1 MKKDFKDLC
10 ISKDATMLQAMEQMD
25 RVRHKLLMVMEGE
38 SFKGL
43 LSIGAIQRAIVR
55 GISPKTPICEIL
67 RKGIVVC
74 KVGDSDEKIKAE
86 MLKCRAEYMPIV
98 ESGGV
103 DECVSG
109 GVGFNAEVQNGR
121 ERRVVD
127 VVFWEDLFGE
137 AMHTRAT
144 VGKYDLPVVVMAG
157 GEGTRLRPL
166 TNILPKPLLPIGKKT
181 IIESIMDR
189 FVEIGSRRFFISLNY
204 MADTI
209 ERYLTEHNDGR
220 YEFTFYREDCPMG
233 SGGSLSLIRD
243 KINEP
248 FFVTNCDN
256 ILQQDLAEIVEVHRQ
271 NKNEMTVVAA
281 VKSMKLPYGNLV
293 VEGDDSRVGHVE
305 HVGGKQVVRV
315 EEKPEFLFRVNTGVY
330 VLEPQLLKDIPDN
343 QYFPITDL
351 MNTIIKRGGRVGCF
365 PITDGSWCDIG
376 NWEDYTK
383 ALGR

>member
-1 MKKDFKDLC
+1 MINDIILHMKRSYDDL
-10 ISKDATMLQAMEQMD
+10 IIAPTATMLQAMEQMD
-25 RVRHKLLMVMEGE
+25 RVGHKLLMVKEADA
-38 SFKGL
+38 FVGL

-55 GISPKTPICEIL
+55 GESPKVQIGTIL

-74 KVGDSDEKIKAE
+74 TTKDSADKIKSE
-86 MLKCRAEYMPIV
+86 MLRCRAEYMPIL
-98 ESGGV
+98 
-103 DECVSG
+103 DE
-109 GVGFNAEVQNGR
+109 AGR
-121 ERRVVD
+121 VAD
-127 VVFWEDLFGE
+127 VVFWSDVFEE
-137 AMHTRAT
+137 NAHTRAT

-181 IIESIMDR
+181 IVETIMDR
-189 FVEIGSRRFFISLNY
+189 FVDIGCKRFYISLNY

-220 YEFTFYREDCPMG
+220 YELTFFREDKPMG

-243 KINEP
+243 QIKEP

-256 ILQQDLAEIVEVHRQ
+256 ILQQDLSEIVEVHRQ

-293 VEGDDSRVGHVE
+293 TGEQE
-305 HVGGKQVVRV
+305 QVVRV

-330 VLEPQLLKDIPDN
+330 ILEPKLLHEIPIN
-343 QYFPITDL
+343 QYYPITDL
-351 MNTIIKRGGRVGCF
+351 MNTIIARDGRVGCF

-383 ALGR
+383 ALGRG

>member
-1 MKKDFKDLC
+1 M
-10 ISKDATMLQAMEQMD
+10 
-25 RVRHKLLMVMEGE
+25 
-38 SFKGL
+38 
-43 LSIGAIQRAIVR
+43 
-55 GISPKTPICEIL
+55 
-67 RKGIVVC
+67 
-74 KVGDSDEKIKAE
+74 
-86 MLKCRAEYMPIV
+86 
-98 ESGGV
+98 
-103 DECVSG
+103 
-109 GVGFNAEVQNGR
+109 
-121 ERRVVD
+121 
-127 VVFWEDLFGE
+127 
-137 AMHTRAT
+137 
-144 VGKYDLPVVVMAG
+144 PVVVMAG

-220 YEFTFYREDCPMG
+220 YEFTFFREDRPMG

-243 KINEP
+243 KITEP

-256 ILQQDLAEIVEVHRQ
+256 MLQQDLAEIVEVHRQ

-293 VEGDDSRVGHVE
+293 VGDDERVVI
-305 HVGGKQVVRV
+305 V

-351 MNTIIKRGGRVGCF
+351 MNIIIKRGGRVGCF

>member
-1 MKKDFKDLC
+1 MKKDFNDLC

-25 RVRHKLLMVMEGE
+25 RVRHKLLIVMEGE
-38 SFKGL
+38 SFRGL
-43 LSIGAIQRAIVR
+43 VSIGAIQRAIVR
-55 GISPKTPICEIL
+55 GITPKTAISEIL
-67 RKGIVVC
+67 RKDIVVC
-74 KVGDSDEKIKAE
+74 KAGDGEEKIKAE

-98 ESGGV
+98 QPRNALNG
-103 DECVSG
+103 DE
-109 GVGFNAEVQNGR
+109 
-121 ERRVVD
+121 VVD
-127 VVFWEDLFGE
+127 VVFWEDMFGE

-189 FVEIGSRRFFISLNY
+189 FVEVGCRRFFISLNY

-220 YEFTFYREDCPMG
+220 YEFTFFRETMPMG
-233 SGGSLSLIRD
+233 SGGSLSLIRE
-243 KINEP
+243 KIKEP

-293 VEGDDSRVGHVE
+293 VGKDERVIN
-305 HVGGKQVVRV
+305 V

-330 VLEPQLLKDIPDN
+330 VMEPRLLNEVPDGR
-343 QYFPITDL
+343 YFPITDL
-351 MNTIIKRGGRVGCF
+351 MNIIIKRDGRVGCF

>member
-1 MKKDFKDLC
+1 MKKEFKDLC

-38 SFKGL
+38 SFMGL

-55 GISPKTPICEIL
+55 GISPKSSIGEIL
-67 RKGIVVC
+67 RKDIVVC

-98 ESGGV
+98 QPRNTLNTRDG
-103 DECVSG
+103 DE
-109 GVGFNAEVQNGR
+109 
-121 ERRVVD
+121 VVD
-127 VVFWEDLFGE
+127 VVFWEDLFEE

-209 ERYLTEHNDGR
+209 ERYLAEHNDGR
-220 YEFTFYREDCPMG
+220 YEFTFFREDRPMG

-243 KINEP
+243 KIKEP

-271 NKNEMTVVAA
+271 NRNEMTVVAA

-293 VEGDDSRVGHVE
+293 V
-305 HVGGKQVVRV
+305 GKDEQVVNV

-330 VLEPQLLKDIPDN
+330 VMEPGLLNEVPDGR
-343 QYFPITDL
+343 YFPITDL
-351 MNTIIKRGGRVGCF
+351 MNIIIKRGGRVGCF

-376 NWEDYTK
+376 NWGDYTK

>member
-1 MKKDFKDLC
+1 MKKDYKELC
-10 ISKDATMLQAMEQMD
+10 VGRDATMLQAMEQMD
-25 RVRHKLLMVMEGE
+25 RVRHKLLMVMEGDA
-38 SFKGL
+38 FCGL

-55 GISPKTPICEIL
+55 GISPKTAISEIL

-74 KVGDSDEKIKAE
+74 KVGDSEDKIKAE
-86 MLKCRAEYMPIV
+86 MLKCRAEYMPILK
-98 ESGGV
+98 
-103 DECVSG
+103 
-109 GVGFNAEVQNGR
+109 NTQI
-121 ERRVVD
+121 VD

-137 AMHTRAT
+137 AMHARAT

-220 YEFTFYREDCPMG
+220 YEFTFYREDRPMG

-305 HVGGKQVVRV
+305 RAGGERVVRV

-351 MNTIIKRGGRVGCF
+351 MNIIIKRGGRVGCF

>member
-55 GISPKTPICEIL
+55 GISPKTAVSEIL

-86 MLKCRAEYMPIV
+86 MIKCRAEYMPIV
-98 ESGGV
+98 
-103 DECVSG
+103 DHDK
-109 GVGFNAEVQNGR
+109 
-121 ERRVVD
+121 VVD

-137 AMHTRAT
+137 TMHTRAT
-144 VGKYDLPVVVMAG
+144 VGKYVLPVVVMAG

-181 IIESIMDR
+181 IIETIMDR
-189 FVEIGSRRFFISLNY
+189 FVEIGCRRFFISLNY

-220 YEFTFYREDCPMG
+220 YEFTFFRENRPMG

-243 KINEP
+243 KIKEP

-293 VEGDDSRVGHVE
+293 V
-305 HVGGKQVVRV
+305 GKDEQVVNV

-330 VLEPQLLKDIPDN
+330 VMEPGLLNEVPD
-343 QYFPITDL
+343 
-351 MNTIIKRGGRVGCF
+351 GRYF

>member
-1 MKKDFKDLC
+1 MKREFKELC

-25 RVRHKLLMVMEGE
+25 RIRHKLLMVMEGE

-43 LSIGAIQRAIVR
+43 ISIGAIQRAIVR
-55 GISPKTPICEIL
+55 GASPKEDIAAHL
-67 RKGIVVC
+67 RDDIVLC
-74 KVGDSDEKIKAE
+74 TTADSEEKIKAE
-86 MLKCRAEYMPIV
+86 MLRCRAEYMPIV
-98 ESGGV
+98 ELGKV
-103 DECVSG
+103 L
-109 GVGFNAEVQNGR
+109 
-121 ERRVVD
+121 D
-127 VVFWEDLFGE
+127 VVFWEDVFGE
-137 AMHTRAT
+137 RMGTS
-144 VGKYDLPVVVMAG
+144 VSVKKYDMPVVVMAG

-181 IIESIMDR
+181 IIETIMDR
-189 FVEIGSRRFFISLNY
+189 FVEIGCRRFFISLNY

-220 YEFTFYREDCPMG
+220 YEFTFFREDRPMG

-243 KINEP
+243 KIKES

-256 ILQQDLAEIVEVHRQ
+256 ILQQDLAEIVEAHRQ
-271 NKNEMTVVAA
+271 NENEMTVVAA
-281 VKSMKLPYGNLV
+281 VKGMKLPYGNLV
-293 VEGDDSRVGHVE
+293 VGDDERVI
-305 HVGGKQVVRV
+305 KV

-330 VLEPQLLKDIPDN
+330 VMEPELLKEVPDG

-351 MNTIIKRGGRVGCF
+351 MNKIIARNGKVGCF

-376 NWEDYTK
+376 NWEDYCH

>member
-38 SFKGL
+38 PFKGL

-55 GISPKTPICEIL
+55 GISPKTAVSEIL

-86 MLKCRAEYMPIV
+86 MIKCRAEYMPIV
-98 ESGGV
+98 
-103 DECVSG
+103 DHDK
-109 GVGFNAEVQNGR
+109 
-121 ERRVVD
+121 VVD

-137 AMHTRAT
+137 TMHTRAT
-144 VGKYDLPVVVMAG
+144 VGKYVLPVVVMAG

-181 IIESIMDR
+181 IIETIMDR
-189 FVEIGSRRFFISLNY
+189 FVEIGCRRFFISLNY

-220 YEFTFYREDCPMG
+220 YEFTFFRENRPMG

-243 KINEP
+243 KIKEP

-293 VEGDDSRVGHVE
+293 V
-305 HVGGKQVVRV
+305 GKDEQVVNV

-330 VLEPQLLKDIPDN
+330 VMEPGLLNEVPDGR
-343 QYFPITDL
+343 YFPITDL
-351 MNTIIKRGGRVGCF
+351 MNIIIKRGGRVGCF

>member
-1 MKKDFKDLC
+1 MKKDYKELC
-10 ISKDATMLQAMEQMD
+10 IGREATMLQAMEQMD
-25 RVRHKLLMVMEGE
+25 RVRHKLLIVMEGDA
-38 SFKGL
+38 FCGL

-55 GISPKTPICEIL
+55 GISPKTAISEIL

-74 KVGDSDEKIKAE
+74 KVGDSEEKIKAE
-86 MLKCRAEYMPIV
+86 MLKCRAEYMPIL
-98 ESGGV
+98 
-103 DECVSG
+103 
-109 GVGFNAEVQNGR
+109 QNTQI
-121 ERRVVD
+121 VD
-127 VVFWEDLFGE
+127 VVFWEDLFGD

-189 FVEIGSRRFFISLNY
+189 FVEIGSRRFIISLNY

-220 YEFTFYREDCPMG
+220 YEFTFFREDRPMG

-243 KINEP
+243 KITEP

-293 VEGDDSRVGHVE
+293 V
-305 HVGGKQVVRV
+305 GKDEQVVNV

-330 VLEPQLLKDIPDN
+330 VMEPGLLNEVPDGR
-343 QYFPITDL
+343 YFPITDL
-351 MNTIIKRGGRVGCF
+351 MNIIIKRGGRVGCF

>member
-1 MKKDFKDLC
+1 MKTDFKDLC
-10 ISKDATMLQAMEQMD
+10 IGKDATMLQAMEQMD
-25 RVRHKLLMVMEGE
+25 RVRHKLLMVMDGE
-38 SFKGL
+38 AFCGL

-55 GISPKTPICEIL
+55 GISPKTAISEIL

-103 DECVSG
+103 
-109 GVGFNAEVQNGR
+109 GFNAEVQGR
-121 ERRVVD
+121 RDENRVVD

-137 AMHTRAT
+137 TMHTRAT
-144 VGKYDLPVVVMAG
+144 VEKYDLPVVVMAG

-189 FVEIGSRRFFISLNY
+189 FVEIGCRRFFISLNY

-209 ERYLTEHNDGR
+209 ERYLTEHNDGQ
-220 YEFTFYREDCPMG
+220 YEITFFREDYPMG

-243 KINEP
+243 KIKEP

-271 NKNEMTVVAA
+271 SKNEMTVVAA

-293 VEGDDSRVGHVE
+293 VAGDVETHAGHME
-305 HVGGKQVVRV
+305 HVDWERVVKV

-330 VLEPQLLKDIPDN
+330 VMEPGLLNEVPDGR
-343 QYFPITDL
+343 YFPITDL
-351 MNTIIKRGGRVGCF
+351 MNIIISRNGRVGCF

>member
-1 MKKDFKDLC
+1 MKKDFKDLF
-10 ISKDATMLQAMEQMD
+10 ISGDASMLQAMEQMD
-25 RVRHKLLMVMEGE
+25 RVGHKLLIVMEDGA
-38 SFKGL
+38 FQGL

-55 GISPKTPICEIL
+55 GIGPKTSIAEIL
-67 RKGIVVC
+67 RKNIVVC
-74 KVGDSDEKIKAE
+74 TTADSEEKIKSE
-86 MLKCRAEYMPIV
+86 MIRCRAEYMPIV
-98 ESGGV
+98 SEGKV
-103 DECVSG
+103 D
-109 GVGFNAEVQNGR
+109 
-121 ERRVVD
+121 D
-127 VVFWEDLFGE
+127 VVFWEDIFGE
-137 AMHTRAT
+137 TMHTRAT
-144 VGKYDLPVVVMAG
+144 VGKYDMPVVIMAG

-181 IIESIMDR
+181 IIETIMDR
-189 FVEIGSRRFFISLNY
+189 FAEIGSRRFFLSLNY

-220 YEFTFYREDCPMG
+220 YELFFFREDKPLG

-243 KINEP
+243 KISEP
-248 FFVTNCDN
+248 FFLTNCDN

-293 VEGDDSRVGHVE
+293 VGDEKNHETHEIHEKVI
-305 HVGGKQVVRV
+305 RV

-330 VLEPQLLKDIPDN
+330 VMEPELLKEVPDGR
-343 QYFPITDL
+343 YFPITDL
-351 MNTIIKRGGRVGCF
+351 MNIIINRNGRVGCF

-383 ALGR
+383 ALRK

>member
-55 GISPKTPICEIL
+55 GISPKTAVSEIL

-74 KVGDSDEKIKAE
+74 TVGDSDEKIKAE
-86 MLKCRAEYMPIV
+86 MIKCRAEYMPIV
-98 ESGGV
+98 
-103 DECVSG
+103 DHDK
-109 GVGFNAEVQNGR
+109 
-121 ERRVVD
+121 VVA

-137 AMHTRAT
+137 TMHTRAT
-144 VGKYDLPVVVMAG
+144 VGKYVLPVVVMAG

-181 IIESIMDR
+181 IIETIMDR
-189 FVEIGSRRFFISLNY
+189 FVEIGCRRFFISLNY

-220 YEFTFYREDCPMG
+220 YEFTFFRENRPMG

-243 KINEP
+243 KIKEP

-293 VEGDDSRVGHVE
+293 V
-305 HVGGKQVVRV
+305 GKDEQVVNV

-330 VLEPQLLKDIPDN
+330 VMEPGLLNEVPDGR
-343 QYFPITDL
+343 YFPITDL
-351 MNTIIKRGGRVGCF
+351 MNIIIKRGGRVGCF

>member
-1 MKKDFKDLC
+1 MMKKDYKELC
-10 ISKDATMLQAMEQMD
+10 IGKDATMLQAMEQMD
-25 RVRHKLLMVMEGE
+25 RVRHKLLMVMDGE
-38 SFKGL
+38 AFCGL

-55 GISPKTPICEIL
+55 GFSPKTTISEIL

-98 ESGGV
+98 EN
-103 DECVSG
+103 G
-109 GVGFNAEVQNGR
+109 GVGFNAEVQGR
-121 ERRVVD
+121 SDESRVVD

-137 AMHTRAT
+137 TMHTRAT
-144 VGKYDLPVVVMAG
+144 VEKYDLPVVVMAG

-181 IIESIMDR
+181 IIESIMDK
-189 FVEIGSRRFFISLNY
+189 FVEIGCRRFFISLNY

-220 YEFTFYREDCPMG
+220 YEFTFFREDHPMG

-243 KINEP
+243 KIKEP

-271 NKNEMTVVAA
+271 SKNEMTVVAA

-293 VEGDDSRVGHVE
+293 V
-305 HVGGKQVVRV
+305 GKDEQVVNV

-330 VLEPQLLKDIPDN
+330 VMEPGLLKEVPDGC
-343 QYFPITDL
+343 YFPITDL
-351 MNTIIKRGGRVGCF
+351 INLIIGRNGRVGCF

-376 NWEDYTK
+376 NWDDYTK

>member
-10 ISKDATMLQAMEQMD
+10 ICRDATMLQAMEQMD
-25 RVRHKLLMVMEGE
+25 RVRHKLLMVMDGDV
-38 SFKGL
+38 FCGL

-55 GISPKTPICEIL
+55 GISPKTAISEIL

-98 ESGGV
+98 ES
-103 DECVSG
+103 S
-109 GVGFNAEVQNGR
+109 GVGFSAETQGR
-121 ERRVVD
+121 RDESRVVD
-127 VVFWEDLFGE
+127 VVFWEELFGE

-181 IIESIMDR
+181 IIETIMDR
-189 FVEIGSRRFFISLNY
+189 FVEIGCRRFFISLNY

-220 YEFTFYREDCPMG
+220 YEFTFFREDRPMG

-243 KINEP
+243 KIKEP

-281 VKSMKLPYGNLV
+281 VKSMKLPYGNLLVAGDVETHAGHMELVDGERV
-293 VEGDDSRVGHVE
+293 V
-305 HVGGKQVVRV
+305 KV

-330 VLEPQLLKDIPDN
+330 VMEPELLKEVPDGR
-343 QYFPITDL
+343 YFPITDL
-351 MNTIIKRGGRVGCF
+351 MNIIINRNGRVGCF

-383 ALGR
+383 ALRK

>member
-1 MKKDFKDLC
+1 MGMKLEFRELCVDRGISILEAMQKMDL
-10 ISKDATMLQAMEQMD
+10 
-25 RVRHKLLMVMEGE
+25 VGHKLLMVGE
-38 SFKGL
+38 DVSSSKFKLTGL

-55 GISPKTPICEIL
+55 GVSPKEPIGDVL

-74 KVGDSDEKIKAE
+74 TTKDSGEKIKAE
-86 MLKCRAEYMPIV
+86 MMRCRSEYMPIV
-98 ESGGV
+98 DAAGHV
-103 DECVSG
+103 
-109 GVGFNAEVQNGR
+109 A
-121 ERRVVD
+121 D

-137 AMHTRAT
+137 SQSVRAT
-144 VGKYDLPVVVMAG
+144 VGKYDMPVVVMAG

-181 IIESIMDR
+181 IIETIMDR
-189 FVEIGSRRFFISLNY
+189 FVGIGCRRFYVSLNY

-220 YEFTFYREDCPMG
+220 YEFTFFREDLPMG

-243 KINEP
+243 QIKDP
-248 FFVTNCDN
+248 FWVTNCDN

-281 VKSMKLPYGNLV
+281 VKTMKLPYGNLV
-293 VEGDDSRVGHVE
+293 TGDHE
-305 HVGGKQVVRV
+305 QVVRV

-330 VLEPQLLKDIPDN
+330 ILEPHLLNDIPER

-351 MNTIIKRGGRVGCF
+351 MNIIINRQGRVGSF

>member
-1 MKKDFKDLC
+1 MKKDFKHLC

-25 RVRHKLLMVMEGE
+25 RVRHKLLMVVEGDA
-38 SFKGL
+38 FLGL

-55 GISPKTPICEIL
+55 GISPKTVIGEIL

-74 KVGDSDEKIKAE
+74 KVGDSEEKIKEE
-86 MLKCRAEYMPIV
+86 MLRCRAEYMPIV
-98 ESGGV
+98 EPRNTR
-103 DECVSG
+103 
-109 GVGFNAEVQNGR
+109 NARKGDK
-121 ERRVVD
+121 VVD

-144 VGKYDLPVVVMAG
+144 VGKYDLPVVIMAG

-181 IIESIMDR
+181 IIEAIMDK
-189 FVEIGSRRFFISLNY
+189 FVEIGCRRFFISLNY

-220 YEFTFYREDCPMG
+220 YEFTFFRETMPLG

-243 KINEP
+243 KIKEP

-271 NKNEMTVVAA
+271 NKNEITVVAA

-293 VEGDDSRVGHVE
+293 VAGDGDGRVE
-305 HVGGKQVVRV
+305 HVDRLDGERVVRV

-330 VLEPQLLKDIPDN
+330 VMEPELLNEVPDG

-351 MNTIIKRGGRVGCF
+351 MNIVIKRGGKVGCF

>member
-1 MKKDFKDLC
+1 MKKDYKELC
-10 ISKDATMLQAMEQMD
+10 IGRDATMLQAMEQMD
-25 RVRHKLLMVMEGE
+25 RVRHKLLMVMECDA
-38 SFKGL
+38 FVGL
-43 LSIGAIQRAIVR
+43 ISIGAIQRALVK
-55 GISPKTPICEIL
+55 GASPKDSISGHL
-67 RKGIVVC
+67 RDDVVLC
-74 KVGDSDEKIKAE
+74 SSSDSEEKIKSE
-86 MLKCRAEYMPIV
+86 MLRCRAEYMPIV
-98 ESGGV
+98 EPRNTLNTRNV
-103 DECVSG
+103 D
-109 GVGFNAEVQNGR
+109 
-121 ERRVVD
+121 RVVD
-127 VVFWEDLFGE
+127 VVFWEDVFGE
-137 AMHTRAT
+137 KIGLQSAAKH
-144 VGKYDLPVVVMAG
+144 YDMPVVVMAG

-181 IIESIMDR
+181 IIETIMDR

-220 YEFTFYREDCPMG
+220 YEFTFFREDRPMG

-243 KINEP
+243 KIAEP

-271 NKNEMTVVAA
+271 NKNELTVVAA

-293 VEGDDSRVGHVE
+293 VEGDDSRVEHVE
-305 HVGGKQVVRV
+305 RVDGERVVRV

-330 VLEPQLLKDIPDN
+330 VMEPELLKEVPDGR
-343 QYFPITDL
+343 YFPITDL
-351 MNTIIKRGGRVGCF
+351 MNIVIKRGGRVGCF